1 MGEAGLVSCFYV
13 MSRPLSLAQTTLV
26 KQIWNILGISRIF
39 LEMLQKRFLEVSR
52 IYQFSFLENSRIF

>member
-1 MGEAGLVSCFYV
+1 MGIVSSCLLVTS
-13 MSRPLSLAQTTLV
+13 LV